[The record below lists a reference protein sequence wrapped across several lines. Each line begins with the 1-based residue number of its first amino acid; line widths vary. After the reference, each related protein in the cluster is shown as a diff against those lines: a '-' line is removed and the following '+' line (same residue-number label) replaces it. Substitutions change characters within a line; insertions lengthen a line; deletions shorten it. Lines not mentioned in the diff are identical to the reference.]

1 MTEKSLICF
10 ICLCLFKTQGS
21 HAIRGQSTVLD
32 DFDEVY
38 VDRVQSD
45 PSDKEFDD
53 YESDFE
59 DETLS
64 IERTD
69 QDPGSKFDS
78 AEKVTEST
86 DIVLDLVESSNERK
100 QNT

>member
-64 IERTD
+64 IERVRTCKFVLRSQLRLYFFYRPIKIQD
-69 QDPGSKFDS
+69 QNLIQLK
-78 AEKVTEST
+78 
-86 DIVLDLVESSNERK
+86 R
-100 QNT
+100 